1 MLNHCYRSFLDVD
14 KTHRARLPS
23 LSQDKQDALVET
35 EARLTWLFT
44 EEIMHGLLRSG
55 PITQNVIR
63 YIEAQLKKK
72 NPFVDFPTTMFI
84 PLAFVK
90 NQRDSR
96 RMFFEQL
103 EKHDKT
109 PYRLVRVGDCFYAS
123 DNGSSS
129 FSMQSDLLIEGEEED
144 KDDDND
150 DPDET
155 ISLFDGEGLNI
166 TTDSRKKS
174 SRKNDSDS
182 GNDSDSDSEGSGSS
196 TIDGEEEEQQS
207 DEFCQ
212 GLGISILEPETPDE
226 DDTNTVK
233 LEPVRPQLYWLLL
246 IPQAQNVQIYFYS
259 KMQQSVNRSEIIRVT
274 KSMVNEV
281 MERTNKMSLLQYLHE
296 ARRCR

>member
-1 MLNHCYRSFLDVD
+1 MDAE

-123 DNGSSS
+123 DNGSNS
-129 FSMQSDLLIEGEEED
+129 FALPSDLLADATDDKED
-144 KDDDND
+144 NV
-150 DPDET
+150 
-155 ISLFDGEGLNI
+155 SLFDGEGLNI
-166 TTDSRKKS
+166 TTDKRKKS
-174 SRKNDSDS
+174 NNKIS
-182 GNDSDSDSEGSGSS
+182 SDSDNGSVHGE
-196 TIDGEEEEQQS
+196 DEEEEEEQQS

-226 DDTNTVK
+226 DDSHTVK
-233 LEPVRPQLYWLLL
+233 PEPVRPQLYWLLL

-259 KMQQSVNRSEIIRVT
+259 KMQQAVNRSEIIRVT

-296 ARRCR
+296 TRRCR

>member
-1 MLNHCYRSFLDVD
+1 MD

-84 PLAFVK
+84 PLSFVK
-90 NQRDSR
+90 SQKESR
-96 RMFFEQL
+96 RMFFQEL
-103 EKHDKT
+103 EKHNST

-123 DNGSSS
+123 DNGTITALDN
-129 FSMQSDLLIEGEEED
+129 QHDYLDENESD
-144 KDDDND
+144 
-150 DPDET
+150 
-155 ISLFDGEGLNI
+155 FDGAGLNI
-166 TTDSRKKS
+166 TTEPQTIKQQ
-174 SRKNDSDS
+174 
-182 GNDSDSDSEGSGSS
+182 GNEEDGSEQGN
-196 TIDGEEEEQQS
+196 

-212 GLGISILEPETPDE
+212 GLGISILETEAMDE
-226 DDTNTVK
+226 DDDAGTVK
-233 LEPVRPQLYWLLL
+233 QEPVRPQLYWLLL
-246 IPQAQNVQIYFYS
+246 IPQAQSVQIYFYS

-296 ARRCR
+296 ERRCRYY

>member
-1 MLNHCYRSFLDVD
+1 MLTHCYRSFLDAD

-90 NQRDSR
+90 SQRDSR

-123 DNGSSS
+123 DNGSGS
-129 FSMQSDLLIEGEEED
+129 FSMQSDLLVEGDEEGN
-144 KDDDND
+144 DDDDD

-174 SRKNDSDS
+174 SSKNNYNS
-182 GNDSDSDSEGSGSS
+182 NSDSDSEGSGSS
-196 TIDGEEEEQQS
+196 TINDDDEEEQQS

-233 LEPVRPQLYWLLL
+233 LEPVKPQLYWLLL
-246 IPQAQNVQIYFYS
+246 IPQAQSVQIYFYS

-296 ARRCR
+296 TRRCR

>member
-1 MLNHCYRSFLDVD
+1 MLPHRSFLDAE

-123 DNGSSS
+123 DNGSNS
-129 FSMQSDLLIEGEEED
+129 FALPSDLLVGQDADQDDED
-144 KDDDND
+144 EM
-150 DPDET
+150 DET

-166 TTDSRKKS
+166 TTDRRKKAS
-174 SRKNDSDS
+174 SKTSSDSDS
-182 GNDSDSDSEGSGSS
+182 GTVHGQED
-196 TIDGEEEEQQS
+196 EEQQS

-226 DDTNTVK
+226 DDSHTVK
-233 LEPVRPQLYWLLL
+233 SEPVRPQLYWLLL

-259 KMQQSVNRSEIIRVT
+259 KMQQAVNRSEIIRVT

-296 ARRCR
+296 TRRCR

>member
-1 MLNHCYRSFLDVD
+1 MDAN

-90 NQRDSR
+90 NQKDSR
-96 RMFFEQL
+96 RMFFEEL
-103 EKHDKT
+103 EKHDKS

-123 DNGSSS
+123 DNGSNSNLVS
-129 FSMQSDLLIEGEEED
+129 KQDLLEED
-144 KDDDND
+144 DD
-150 DPDET
+150 E
-155 ISLFDGEGLNI
+155 SLFDGEGLNI
-166 TTDSRKKS
+166 TTDVSRKKS
-174 SRKNDSDS
+174 ASAVAA
-182 GNDSDSDSEGSGSS
+182 EG
-196 TIDGEEEEQQS
+196 EQGS
-207 DEFCQ
+207 DEFCE

-226 DDTNTVK
+226 EDLEMNTK
-233 LEPVRPQLYWLLL
+233 DEPMRTQLYWLLL
-246 IPQAQNVQIYFYS
+246 IPQVQNVQIYFYS
-259 KMQQSVNRSEIIRVT
+259 KMQQSVNRSEIIRIT

-281 MERTNKMSLLQYLHE
+281 MERTNKMSLLQYLHDT
-296 ARRCR
+296 RRCR